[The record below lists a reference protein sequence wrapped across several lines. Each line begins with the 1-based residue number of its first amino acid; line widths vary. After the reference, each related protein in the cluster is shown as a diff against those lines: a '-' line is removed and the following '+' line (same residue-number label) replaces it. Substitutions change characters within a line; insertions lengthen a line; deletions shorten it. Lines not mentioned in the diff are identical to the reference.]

1 MLRIGVLGAAKITRG
16 ALLSPARKIDDV
28 SVVAVAA
35 RDPLRAE
42 TYARRH
48 HIPVVFSS
56 YEELLASDDID
67 AVYIPLPAALHG
79 RWAIAALRAGRHVLV
94 EKPFAANAEEAQI
107 VAAVAGDTGLV
118 AMEAFH
124 SLYHPLVSQL
134 RSILDSGVLG
144 TLETAS
150 ASFSVPIPPGRSIRW
165 NESLGGG
172 SLMDVGCYPL
182 RLLQALF
189 GYDATV
195 LSATASCRGQIDTS
209 LNARLA
215 FPGIPHATVFSS
227 MWSHRLLGSRL
238 EVIGTD
244 GVLRVGWP
252 FTPQVGG
259 KLHVRTA
266 TGRVTYPVDRGST
279 YGYQLNAFRDSIRS
293 GTPIASPLAESVAMM
308 RTIDELYEAAGMR
321 RREPLRS

>member
-35 RDPLRAE
+35 RDPLRAA

-124 SLYHPLVSQL
+124 SL
-134 RSILDSGVLG
+134 
-144 TLETAS
+144 
-150 ASFSVPIPPGRSIRW
+150 
-165 NESLGGG
+165 
-172 SLMDVGCYPL
+172 PL
-182 RLLQALF
+182 RMLQALF

-259 KLHVRTA
+259 RLHVRTA

-308 RTIDELYEAAGMR
+308 RTIDQLYEAAGMR
-321 RREPLRS
+321 RREPQRS